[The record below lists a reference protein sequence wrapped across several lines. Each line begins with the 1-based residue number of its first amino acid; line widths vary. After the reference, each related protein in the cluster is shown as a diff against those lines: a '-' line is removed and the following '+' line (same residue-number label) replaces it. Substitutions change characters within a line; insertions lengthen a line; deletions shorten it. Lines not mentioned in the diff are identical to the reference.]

1 MFKVKNIHNIYPK
14 STAFLYYKMKHTKR
28 CQVQTCNYASDD
40 HTSECKSNNN
50 RCMYKT
56 KQIQWQLISIKIL
69 DMVNI

>member
-1 MFKVKNIHNIYPK
+1 
-14 STAFLYYKMKHTKR
+14 MKHTQKDVKYKHVIT
-28 CQVQTCNYASDD
+28 QVMIIQVSVNQ
-40 HTSECKSNNN
+40 NNN